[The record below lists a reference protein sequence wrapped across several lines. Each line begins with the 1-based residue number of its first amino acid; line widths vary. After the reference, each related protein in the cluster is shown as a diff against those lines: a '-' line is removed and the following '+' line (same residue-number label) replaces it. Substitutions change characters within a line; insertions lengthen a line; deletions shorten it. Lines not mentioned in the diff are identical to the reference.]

1 MSGFNNALNQL
12 ARDARNRDLHYAIS
26 SWSKVISELGDFD
39 ALKIEDHAYK
49 WLRSQYIVTSSFK
62 FYKQILLVTNSRFM
76 LDGLANKT
84 LENISEDSFKTNI
97 QKTTSN
103 METIIILLIGFM
115 LAAIGLVLLMF
126 NNQQNISKNRNIII
140 KNNDVSFNQFSKVEK
155 YILVL
160 LIKSDRYQELI
171 HSLENNSNNRRLQLE
186 DSSKLYGATQGLW
199 IGEKSKFD
207 RTQINQKLINCS
219 PVSNTS
225 EYDVHFVKIELDEN
239 DDRFYHN
246 VNPMDRR
253 DAFIEL
259 GKRSPQITVSDRL
272 PCKAYENT
280 EFYSR

>member
-12 ARDARNRDLHYAIS
+12 AKDDRNRDLHHAIS
-26 SWSKVISELGDFD
+26 SWSKIISELGDFD
-39 ALKIEDHAYK
+39 AQKIEDHACK

-76 LDGLANKT
+76 LGGLANKT

-115 LAAIGLVLLMF
+115 LAAIGLVLLLF

-160 LIKSDRYQELI
+160 LIKSDRYQDLI
-171 HSLENNSNNRRLQLE
+171 HSLKDSKRLKPQ
-186 DSSKLYGATQGLW
+186 DASKLYGATQGLW
-199 IGEKSKFD
+199 IGAKSKFD
-207 RTQINQKLINCS
+207 KSRIKLESDNRKS
-219 PVSNTS
+219 VTTTS
-225 EYDVHFVKIELDEN
+225 EYDVHFVTIELNN
-239 DDRFYHN
+239 DDSRFN
-246 VNPMDRR
+246 PDVNPMDRR

-259 GKRSPQITVSDRL
+259 GERSPQITVSDRL